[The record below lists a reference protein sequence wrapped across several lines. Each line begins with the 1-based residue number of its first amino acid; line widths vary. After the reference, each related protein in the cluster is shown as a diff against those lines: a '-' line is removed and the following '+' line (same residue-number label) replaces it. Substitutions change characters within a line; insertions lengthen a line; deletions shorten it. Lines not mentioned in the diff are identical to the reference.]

1 MSPVSGT
8 VVREAAHALHDGGTL
23 PVTVAARSTALVSL
37 FWGVAAFL
45 ADRLHKF
52 YQVDVVGWRGGEI
65 VPVTGFFDYVLVW
78 NTGISYGLL
87 GDVPL
92 AVLGAVIAVAI
103 IALVVWWWRSSEA
116 LVRIGLM
123 FCIGGAL
130 SNAWDRMVYG
140 AVADFFH
147 FHFQQFSFYI
157 FNIADM
163 AISFGVLL
171 LLLDLVGFGR
181 KKVADGA

>member
-1 MSPVSGT
+1 MT
-8 VVREAAHALHDGGTL
+8 EI
-23 PVTVAARSTALVSL
+23 AARRTALLSL
-37 FWGVAAFL
+37 IFGIAAFL

-65 VPVTGFFDYVLVW
+65 VPVTGFFDYVLIW

-87 GDVPL
+87 GDLPV
-92 AVLGAVIAVAI
+92 AVLGVVIAVAI
-103 IALVVWWWRSSEA
+103 VALLVWWWKA
-116 LVRIGLM
+116 TDPIVRIGLM

-130 SNAWDRMVYG
+130 SNAVDRAVYG

-163 AISFGVLL
+163 SISFGVLL

-181 KKVADGA
+181 KKAPDGA